1 MTDAELTGLFREA
14 KTVAVVGL
22 SDKPGRPS
30 LGVARFLQSQNFRV
44 VPVNPNCREVLGEKC
59 YPRVQ
64 DIPDEIDIVD
74 IFRQSEFVPEVVADV
89 LASTRRPRC
98 IWMQEGI
105 VNQQA
110 AKAAETAGIPVVM
123 DRCILKELA
132 RLLPR
137 F

>member
-1 MTDAELTGLFREA
+1 MTDAEMTQLFQES

-22 SDKPGRPS
+22 SNSPGRAS
-30 LGVARFLQSQNFRV
+30 HGVARFLKAQGYRV
-44 VPVNPNCREVLGEKC
+44 IPVNPALTEVLGEKC

-74 IFRQSEFVPEVVADV
+74 IFRKSELVGEVVADA
-89 LASTRRPRC
+89 LIKHPRC
-98 IWMQEGI
+98 IWMQEG
-105 VNQQA
+105 VVHPDSAQMAEA
-110 AKAAETAGIPVVM
+110 AGVQVVM

-137 F
+137 Y